1 MSKRSELPLG
11 SPVSPSS
18 KRSELKKSQR
28 MPAGSAVVR
37 APGAPSPELAGA
49 AIASDKQGSR
59 TQGPGDCLQ
68 KEGAE
73 AGAVW
78 GRSLAFFGEAGAPSG
93 SFSNFPEVSRDGREV
108 GWGNAIYRSGARGR
122 GGEWNPFAAPV

>member
-1 MSKRSELPLG
+1 MKDARS
-11 SPVSPSS
+11 
-18 KRSELKKSQR
+18 R
-28 MPAGSAVVR
+28 AG
-37 APGAPSPELAGA
+37 PGAPSTELTGA
-49 AIASDKQGSR
+49 AIVSDKQGSR

-73 AGAVW
+73 ARVVW

-122 GGEWNPFAAPV
+122 GGEWNPFAASV